1 MGTGSSLCAPG
12 RDYAQCVCAWVPD
25 PDNPDLKLLSLSG
38 QVVDT
43 ACKVCQAYL
52 GQLEHEDID
61 VSDASAEA
69 LSEEEWND
77 LTHQYYLLVQ

>member
-1 MGTGSSLCAPG
+1 MVEVTLS
-12 RDYAQCVCAWVPD
+12 VCAWVPD
-25 PDNPDLKLLSLSG
+25 PDNPDLKLPSLPG

-43 ACKVCQAYL
+43 ACRVCQAYL

-61 VSDASAEA
+61 VLETSTEA

-77 LTHQYYLLVQ
+77 LIQQYYLLVQ

>member
-1 MGTGSSLCAPG
+1 MGAGSSLVEITLGA
-12 RDYAQCVCAWVPD
+12 CAWVPD
-25 PDNPDLKLLSLSG
+25 PENPELKLPSLSG

-61 VSDASAEA
+61 VSEASTEA

-77 LTHQYYLLVQ
+77 LTQQYYLLVQ